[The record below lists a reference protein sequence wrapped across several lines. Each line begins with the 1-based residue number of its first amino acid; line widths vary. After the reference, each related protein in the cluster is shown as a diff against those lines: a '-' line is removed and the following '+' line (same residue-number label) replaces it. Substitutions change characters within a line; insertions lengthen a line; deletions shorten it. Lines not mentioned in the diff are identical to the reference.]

1 MAAKKEAEKHEKI
14 IRGLVRLRENRNCIN
29 CGSLG
34 PQYVCSTFSVYVCT
48 ACSGVH
54 REFSHR
60 IKSVSMSNFTPDEV
74 AALQAGGNER
84 ARQTLMREYDVARNG
99 LPDNNNPD
107 RLREF
112 IRAVYV
118 DKRYTGERP
127 PPKTTRSAD
136 RDDLIPPRRFSDT
149 RGGRQESERF
159 APRRADSDTGSRY
172 EDRRY
177 EDRRYDERASGVVGR
192 MDSDGRDR
200 EYDDR
205 PPNDRRLDPR
215 DRRSSTDQNRRS
227 DPPFDD
233 DRRSSRDDPRRSQGY
248 DDSPPLRPVRDILGQ
263 DAKLRIGSREFGQS
277 NGHYDDDTLSQAS
290 RGSSVPGR
298 KDSRT
303 TQDEVTGSNRDS
315 ENLNR
320 QTAGSLIDFAA
331 ESEST
336 ATSVQQQAVADPF
349 AALAVATTPGP
360 QLGGDQFGAPPTTS
374 WATFDSNPAFGA
386 APVAG
391 PGFAAPFLQAP
402 AGLGPMAP
410 WAAQAHLAPLSGG
423 MGGVFGVPLSQPH
436 LPLPYQA
443 RIFHQAAHLQP
454 QASDA
459 SVQSHQQGGV
469 VAGDS
474 NSLVPTETP
483 KQVSSERREIPED
496 FFVPDS
502 FMPPVVPGVIYPPV
516 AVSQLY
522 GVPPPPYAPFTSVI
536 PGSMPAFSQPPKS
549 RNPFDDPP
557 GPASDPVVQPLFPN
571 MGSVQAAL
579 PPYTQPPTL
588 TPVSWGTL
596 PPTYLPSHQ
605 PPVAYL
611 PPGGYVQQS
620 GAMQAPPNTLPGG
633 SFYAAPAY
641 AAPQHQPPLQG
652 NPFG

>member
-1 MAAKKEAEKHEKI
+1 MTYLLEEVFSRPYSYCGYPLTIWLRSKMAAKKEAEKHEKI
-14 IRGLVRLRENRNCIN
+14 IRGLVRLPENRNCIN

-74 AALQAGGNER
+74 AALQAGGNEK

-99 LPDNNNPD
+99 LPDNNSLAQSVCPPFSNPD

-127 PPKTTRSAD
+127 PPKSTRSAD
-136 RDDLIPPRRFSDT
+136 RDELIPPRRFSDT
-149 RGGRQESERF
+149 RGSRQESERF
-159 APRRADSDTGSRY
+159 APRRADSDRGSRY

-192 MDSDGRDR
+192 VDSDGRDR

-215 DRRSSTDQNRRS
+215 DRRSYIDQNRRS

-303 TQDEVTGSNRDS
+303 TQDEVTGSNRES
-315 ENLNR
+315 EILKR

-336 ATSVQQQAVADPF
+336 ATSVQQQPVADPF

-391 PGFAAPFLQAP
+391 PGFAAPFVQAP

-410 WAAQAHLAPLSGG
+410 WAAQAQLASLSGG
-423 MGGVFGVPLSQPH
+423 MGGLF
-436 LPLPYQA
+436 A
-443 RIFHQAAHLQP
+443 
-454 QASDA
+454 
-459 SVQSHQQGGV
+459 
-469 VAGDS
+469 
-474 NSLVPTETP
+474 ETP
-483 KQVSSERREIPED
+483 KQVSERREIPED
-496 FFVPDS
+496 FFVPDR

-557 GPASDPVVQPLFPN
+557 GPASDPIVQPPFPN

-579 PPYTQPPTL
+579 PPHTQPPTL

-605 PPVAYL
+605 PPVAYP

-620 GAMQAPPNTLPGG
+620 GAIQAPPNTLPGG
-633 SFYAAPAY
+633 SFHAAPAY
-641 AAPQHQPPLQG
+641 AAPQQQPPLQG